1 MMSFLKSVRRKTAED
16 RNLLDMKP
24 MLKDHIRFV
33 SEEDQ
38 SRVEIERKNWLE
50 RLSVK
55 WMKQPPT
62 RNIHLDPLGAAVIRQ
77 CEGTRTVQQ
86 IADRVYEE
94 FGEEAEP
101 LLPRLVKFIE
111 IMELNDWLSWKKDE
125 PS

>member
-1 MMSFLKSVRRKTAED
+1 MSFLKSVRRKAAEE

-24 MLKDHIRFV
+24 MLKDHIRLV

-55 WMKQPPT
+55 WMKQPAT
-62 RNIHLDPLGAAVIRQ
+62 RNINLDPLGAAVIRQ
-77 CEGTRTVQQ
+77 CDGTRTVQQ
-86 IADRVYEE
+86 MADQIYEE

-111 IMELNDWLSWKKDE
+111 IMELNDWFSWKQDE